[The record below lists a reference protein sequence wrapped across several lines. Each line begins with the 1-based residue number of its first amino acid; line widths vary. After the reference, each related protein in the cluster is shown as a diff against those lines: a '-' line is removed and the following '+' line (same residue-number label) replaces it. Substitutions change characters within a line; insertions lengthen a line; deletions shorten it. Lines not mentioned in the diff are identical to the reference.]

1 MSIGNPSAGALSPEV
16 ATTTTGAGESVT
28 AETARSG
35 FIGHLHAFRG
45 FAILTIV
52 AAHAWSMLLFQNGF
66 DTMASHTAVY
76 SVVET
81 LFHGSTIY
89 FALISGLLFSLILR
103 GRGWKT
109 FFRSKALHVVAP
121 YAFINLLFIAAFW
134 PMIADWLASEGR
146 LTNPAVFYLKSL
158 VLGDLMLQYWYI
170 PVLIVLYV
178 ATPVFDLLIRRAAG
192 VAWLVALVPLVIS
205 RSLYP
210 DLLSVQTMIY
220 FAGAYTLGMLAGTH
234 YQAAQ
239 RLIRE
244 YLRVFWV
251 AAVGCS
257 LVIFLKYLNEPE
269 TTGVFLITESLFYVQ
284 KVAISGLILHYMAK
298 HESSLPGWLLMFG
311 TYAFAIYFL
320 HLFFAQM
327 GVGAIGLVSEGYTN
341 AWTASL
347 GGLLILAS
355 ALGASLLFAWL
366 FKKLFRKYSRMLVG
380 V

>member
-1 MSIGNPSAGALSPEV
+1 MTV
-16 ATTTTGAGESVT
+16 
-28 AETARSG
+28 ETAQSG

-52 AAHAWSMLLFQNGF
+52 AAHAWSMLLFQDGF
-66 DTMASHTAVY
+66 DTMPSHTVLY

-103 GRGWKT
+103 DRGWKS

-121 YAFINLLFIAAFW
+121 YAFINLLFIVAFW
-134 PMIADWLASEGR
+134 PFIADWLASEGR
-146 LTNPAVFYLKSL
+146 LMNPVVFYAQAL
-158 VLGDLMLQYWYI
+158 VSGSLMLQYWYI

-178 ATPVFDLLIRRAAG
+178 ATPVFDLLIRRMAWA
-192 VAWLVALVPLVIS
+192 AWLLALVPLVLS

-210 DLLSVQTMIY
+210 DLLSAQTMVY
-220 FAGAYTLGMLAGTH
+220 FAGAYTLGMLVGTH
-234 YQAAQ
+234 YEAVQHT
-239 RLIRE
+239 IRQ
-244 YLRVFWV
+244 YLRAFWV

-257 LVIFLKYLNEPE
+257 LVIFQLYLNEPV
-269 TTGVFLITESLFYVQ
+269 TTGWFLISESLFYVQ
-284 KVAISGLILHYMAK
+284 KVAISGLMLHYLAR
-298 HESSLPGWLLMFG
+298 HESSLPKWLLLFG

-327 GVGAIGLVSEGYTN
+327 GVGAIGFFSEGYAN
-341 AWTASL
+341 AWIASA

-355 ALGASLLFAWL
+355 ALGASLLLAWL
-366 FKKLFRKYSRMLVG
+366 FKKLFRKYSRMVVG